1 MANYNF
7 NQIPPDTYVS
17 LVKAQ
22 HVRPRFRLSML
33 YQDESF
39 REDISDYLIEGS
51 GTLNINYQ
59 QGQRRSL
66 SFSLDNTTGK
76 FTPNGLQGTLWLDSK
91 FKLELGME
99 FDNGDIVWKSAGI
112 FVVGQPNAT
121 RQQATKTVD
130 VQCYDKFA
138 LLDGTLGGVLDS
150 TYQVDEGK
158 FVYQVMQE
166 TLLQDN
172 GNGYPIDGKEI
183 VFDSSLRDSK
193 TQYALSKS
201 PNDSLGSILTDLA
214 DMISCDIYYGV
225 EGNLVVRS
233 GIKDIS
239 QVNKPTLW
247 TYSDKELE
255 YISNTTTYDFA
266 KVKNRVT
273 VVGSN
278 VNGENI
284 FSQTAT
290 NTNPQSPTRV
300 SVIGVKQ
307 FYLEDSNIS
316 SDSLALQRAEW
327 ELNRLSILQQTIQVA
342 SSFMIH
348 LDVNN
353 CIAINDDFFD
363 YSDNRFII
371 QSLGVPLSANS
382 MISIEC
388 TNIASLPYY
397 PSSS

>member
-33 YQDESF
+33 YPDESF

-66 SFSLDNTTGK
+66 SFTLDNTTGK

-193 TQYALSKS
+193 TQYTLSKS

-266 KVKNRVT
+266 KVKNKVT

-278 VNGENI
+278 VNGEQV
-284 FSQTAT
+284 FSQTAI

-316 SDSLALQRAEW
+316 SDPLALQRAEW

>member
-66 SFSLDNTTGK
+66 SFTLDNTTGK